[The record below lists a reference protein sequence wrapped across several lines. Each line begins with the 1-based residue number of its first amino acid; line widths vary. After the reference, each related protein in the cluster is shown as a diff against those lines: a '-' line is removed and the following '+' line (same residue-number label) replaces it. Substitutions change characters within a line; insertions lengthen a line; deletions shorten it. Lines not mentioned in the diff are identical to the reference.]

1 VSRTTIRK
9 RRSPLP
15 SFNPAHLLGLS
26 YECGSIELGKRADLV
41 ALDPDGHVLLTL
53 VAGRIA
59 ISN

>member
-1 VSRTTIRK
+1 MA
-9 RRSPLP
+9 